1 MCKWKLVP
9 IYYCVRKDRCE
20 CDSRVSRTTSDV
32 SPICMCA
39 VLPCWCYRG
48 ATNTSCNLF
57 LLTVQKELLQKHKS
71 LAIRSI
77 TKIPGLLV
85 LRANSS
91 IWFTFF
97 TLFHYTF
104 FYLTE
109 SLKQYLI
116 CDILYTPRL
125 TEKKTKLNHAVVH
138 NTSYIC
144 FNLNLLKKKLIQ
156 TVIYSKLLKQPNC
169 SLLEIKKHMTGCYT
183 VDMHNDRVIW
193 LMSPQRLIW
202 NRTQISW
209 FFIRFFFSV
218 FGIFQALWAGRSR
231 KLWQSNFQDRNTNP
245 ATESGL
251 LHWNLSNKHQQC
263 MGMEALVYMA
273 GYELL
278 SRKLTQ
284 TYSPAGNKC
293 ALTAVLSQ

>member
-169 SLLEIKKHMTGCYT
+169 SLLEIKKHMPGCYT
-183 VDMHNDRVIW
+183 MDMHNDRVIW

-209 FFIRFFFSV
+209 FFIRFFFQCLEFSKPYGREGQESYDTIKFPRQEHKPSNWIRTASLELV
-218 FGIFQALWAGRSR
+218 KQTSAMHGNGSTGLHGWLW
-231 KLWQSNFQDRNTNP
+231 
-245 ATESGL
+245 
-251 LHWNLSNKHQQC
+251 
-263 MGMEALVYMA
+263 
-273 GYELL
+273 
-278 SRKLTQ
+278 
-284 TYSPAGNKC
+284 
-293 ALTAVLSQ
+293 TAF